1 MKSTGMVRE
10 IDGLGRFVLPKEIR
24 NSLGIENGD
33 AIEIYTDGNRVI
45 LKKYEPG
52 CLFCGNIDGL
62 AMFEGKLICRNCL
75 DKMKAL

>member
-24 NSLGIENGD
+24 NTLGIQNGD
-33 AIEIYTDGNRVI
+33 AVEIYTDGNRVI

-52 CLFCGNIDGL
+52 CLFCGNIDDL
-62 AMFEGKLICRNCL
+62 VLFEGKLICRGCL

>member
-33 AIEIYTDGNRVI
+33 AIEIYTDGDRVI

-52 CLFCGNIDGL
+52 CLFCGNIDEL

-75 DKMKAL
+75 DKMKVL

>member
-24 NSLGIENGD
+24 NTMNIKSGD
-33 AIEIYTDGNRVI
+33 SIEIYTDGNKMI

-52 CLFCGNIDGL
+52 CIFCDNADDL
-62 AMFEGKLICRNCL
+62 VLYSGKLMCRECIEQL
-75 DKMKAL
+75 KQL